1 MASYRYENNFDLLR
15 LTSALVIIISHAY
28 ALQIGYESMYRF
40 DPMIFFG
47 TTALATLFVTSGYLI
62 SLSWISQPDPKRFM
76 WKRILRVFPGL
87 IPAVIFTLFVIGPIA
102 TSLSFSDYFM
112 ALFTPISLMSLPFF
126 NNGACIGLFDQN
138 PVTFV
143 NASLWTIPVEFGMY
157 ILVALLG
164 VIGIFRKK
172 SILLGLILINFLM
185 WILVYSD
192 PSLSKIRFALY
203 FLIGAYLGIHH
214 STHRYRPAVACLLV
228 GLLVVA
234 VSSPFYEFV
243 ALVAV
248 PYLVLCVA
256 HLRIPTLNRFGE
268 KGDFS
273 YGVYIYAYPIQQ
285 TLIVL
290 LGPALPLWLFCL
302 LSIGLTFPLAYL
314 SWNFIEK
321 KALALKQIPLAAG
334 RFPWPEER
342 LFFK

>member
-1 MASYRYENNFDLLR
+1 MTSARHENNFDLLR
-15 LTSALVIIISHAY
+15 LSSALVILISHAY
-28 ALQIGYESMYRF
+28 ALQIGYGSMYRF

-62 SLSWISQPDPKRFM
+62 SLSWTSQPDPKRFM

-87 IPAVIFTLFVIGPIA
+87 IPAVFFTLFVIGPIA
-102 TSLSFSDYFM
+102 TTFSFSDYFV
-112 ALFTPISLMSLPFF
+112 ALFSPGSLMSLPFF
-126 NNGACIGLFDQN
+126 YDGACIGLFDQN

-172 SILLGLILINFLM
+172 SIILGLILVNFLI

-192 PSLSKIRFALY
+192 PSLSKVRFTLY
-203 FLIGAYLGIHH
+203 FFIGAYLAIHH
-214 STHRYRPAVACLLV
+214 SDHQYRPVVACVLA

-234 VSSPFYEFV
+234 ASSPLYEFV

-256 HLRIPTLNRFGE
+256 HLRIPSLNRFGE

-285 TLIVL
+285 TLVVL
-290 LGPALPLWLFCL
+290 LGPTLPLWLFCL
-302 LSIGLTFPLAYL
+302 FTIGLTFPLAYL
-314 SWNFIEK
+314 SWNLIEK
-321 KALALKQIPLAAG
+321 RALALKQIPLAAG
-334 RFPWPEER
+334 RFPWPEGR
-342 LFFK
+342 FFFK